1 MRKLACL
8 FLLVPLGSS
17 CASLPSD
24 CASGQTV
31 VWDAGADGWACT
43 DLAARI
49 GSHTH
54 QVTEILTTCEDGQ
67 VVAWDGQA
75 AGWIC
80 TDVSD
85 HEHAADQLGVF
96 PPSFYYADVVA
107 GGAEDYEASDIEG
120 HRFCALS
127 EARTAL
133 RLPK

>member
-1 MRKLACL
+1 
-8 FLLVPLGSS
+8 
-17 CASLPSD
+17 
-24 CASGQTV
+24 

-127 EARTAL
+127 EARTASGGRCEVVRTTEGFSL
-133 RLPK
+133 QAWASPATRTECAAVCF